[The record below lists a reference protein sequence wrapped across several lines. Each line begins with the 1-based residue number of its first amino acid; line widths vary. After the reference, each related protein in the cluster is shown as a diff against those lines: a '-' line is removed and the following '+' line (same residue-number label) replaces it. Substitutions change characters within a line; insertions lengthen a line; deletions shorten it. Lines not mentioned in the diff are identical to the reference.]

1 MLTALSERRCFI
13 VYKLVP
19 KENGKTDKVPVD
31 PATGWNSNAQDPL
44 TWMYA
49 HEAVA
54 WAQVLGHPYGYG
66 IVIHTGCGIF
76 CVDIDGAL
84 VNGEWSPL
92 AQAFLTRFGG
102 CFVEVSVSGT
112 GLHIFGSY
120 TGAPP
125 LHKSKN
131 TALHIELYTELRF
144 IALTGTNAVGDITHD
159 ATAQLHQFA
168 HDYFE
173 KTDEEAAPGEWTDRP
188 HPDWAGDTDDATLLE
203 KALKSK
209 SMAARFGNAV
219 TFADLWNANAAVL
232 GRHLPPNPTSKAPYD
247 ESSADLALANHLAFW
262 TGNDCERMQ
271 NFMVASSLNRDKWEQ
286 RDVYLRG
293 TILKAVARQKTF
305 AGPSRNKPVA
315 ALASMVPPPP
325 WEAQSVEACAPP
337 PPPAMGQDGLA
348 ATIIMGGSDATGLA
362 PGAPPVP
369 AAVQYEAP
377 AVEPGTY
384 MHAANMAAFF
394 EGCVYVQDIHQ
405 VMTPNGIGLDKQRFD
420 VTYSSGRIFSMHSDG
435 QKPTDSPWDA
445 FTKSGVY
452 ISPRV
457 RGMYFDPRET
467 PGNIKVRDGLRWINS
482 WLPVDIRAI
491 PGDVTPFLR
500 HLAILFPNDWR
511 VLLNYLKFMVQRKGE
526 KCMWWPFL
534 QGVPGNGKSFI
545 SATMA
550 YCIGQRY
557 TQSPTP
563 KNIDSNFN
571 ASLYGCLFLALEDVK
586 IADDYGTMWETI
598 KPMVTQETLEI
609 EQKGV
614 DKVTREI
621 CFNGIMN
628 SNHKAGIRKTPDDR
642 RIGSFFAA
650 QQSPEHLVRD
660 GLTQEYFSALWVW
673 AKGGDGWAHV
683 AHYLATEAIDAD
695 FRTDYSPVTT
705 STAEHILV
713 SFGAAEQEILE
724 AARAGLAGFAGGWIN
739 SVKVDQLLVQ
749 AGRARAIPRAAR
761 QAMIESLGYRIHPGL
776 PEGRVAGLLSDGT
789 TGPVLYVRNDHTT
802 LMMTDVGQIKAT
814 YEAAQKAK
822 P

>member
-1 MLTALSERRCFI
+1 MSSLLYALAHRRAFI
-13 VYKLVP
+13 IYRASDKSPINPAHADPTSSWANSDAQNPATWLVP
-19 KENGKTDKVPVD
+19 DEAMAWV
-31 PATGWNSNAQDPL
+31 AT
-44 TWMYA
+44 
-49 HEAVA
+49 
-54 WAQVLGHPYGYG
+54 LGPGYG
-66 IVIHTGCGIF
+66 VGFVLRPEYGVF

-84 VNGEWSPL
+84 VDGQWSPL
-92 AQAFLTRFGG
+92 ATAFLTRFAG
-102 CFVEVSVSGT
+102 CYVEVSMSGR

-125 LHKSKN
+125 VHKTKN
-131 TALHIELYTELRF
+131 ISLHIELYTDLRY
-144 IALTGTNAVGDITHD
+144 IALTGTNAVGDVTRD
-159 ATAQLHQFA
+159 ATAQLYQFA
-168 HDYFE
+168 ADYFVQSE
-173 KTDEEAAPGEWTDRP
+173 DEAAPGEWTDRP
-188 HPDWAGDTDDATLLE
+188 HPDWAGDTDDNALLE

-219 TFADLWNANAAVL
+219 TFADLWTANAAVL
-232 GRHLPPNPTSKAPYD
+232 GRHFPPNDTSKAPYD
-247 ESSADLALANHLAFW
+247 ESSADLAMANHLAFW

-271 NFMVASSLNRDKWEQ
+271 NFMVASALNRDKWEQ
-286 RDVYLRG
+286 RGSYLRD
-293 TILKAVARQKTF
+293 TILKACARQKTF
-305 AGPSRNKPVA
+305 AGPGRNKPVA
-315 ALASMVPPPP
+315 PP
-325 WEAQSVEACAPP
+325 AQVAPP
-337 PPPAMGQDGLA
+337 PPRETLTAPPPPTLGADGLTA
-348 ATIIMGGSDATGLA
+348 AVTGLA
-362 PGAPPVP
+362 PGAPPLP
-369 AAVQYEAP
+369 DSVQYAP
-377 AVEPGTY
+377 ANVAKGTLLGCDGQ
-384 MHAANMAAFF
+384 AALFD
-394 EGCVYVQDIHQ
+394 GCTYVQDIHQ
-405 VMTPNGIGLDKQRFD
+405 IMLPSGIALDQKRFEVEFNG
-420 VTYSSGRIFSMHSDG
+420 GRVFMYRPDG
-435 QKPTDSPWDA
+435 QKPTESAWEA
-445 FTKSGVY
+445 FTMSGVY
-452 ISPRV
+452 EPVRV
-457 RGMYFDPRET
+457 RGMYFDPREAS
-467 PGNIKVRDGLRWINS
+467 GNIKTRDGMRWINS
-482 WLPVDIRAI
+482 WLPVDIRAT

-500 HLAILFPNDWR
+500 HLAILFPADWR

-660 GLTQEYFSALWVW
+660 GLNQDYFSALWVW
-673 AKGGDGWAHV
+673 AKADGWAHV

-695 FRTDYSPVTT
+695 FRTDYSPVTS

-713 SFGAAEQEILE
+713 SFGAAEQEIIE
-724 AARAGLAGFAGGWIN
+724 AARSGVPGFAGGWVN
-739 SVKVDQLLVQ
+739 SVKVDNLLAQ
-749 AGRARAIPRAAR
+749 TGRARSIPRAMR
-761 QAMIESLGYRIHPGL
+761 GAMIESLGYRQHPGL
-776 PEGRVAGLLSDGT
+776 PEGRVAGLLSDGS

-802 LMMTDVGQIKAT
+802 LLMTDVTQIRAT

-822 P
+822 

>member
-1 MLTALSERRCFI
+1 MDAQQRGNWML
-13 VYKLVP
+13 P
-19 KENGKTDKVPVD
+19 
-31 PATGWNSNAQDPL
+31 
-44 TWMYA
+44 
-49 HEAVA
+49 HEAEA
-54 WAQVLGHPYGYG
+54 WAALLGQGHGVG
-66 IVIHTGCGIF
+66 IVLHPELKVF

-84 VNGEWSPL
+84 VDGQWSPL
-92 AQAFLTRFGG
+92 AQAFLTRFAG
-102 CFVEVSVSGT
+102 CYVEVSMSGR
-112 GLHIFGSY
+112 GLHVFGRY
-120 TGAPP
+120 TGEPP
-125 LHKSKN
+125 AHKTKN
-131 TALHIELYTELRF
+131 ISLKIELYDRARY
-144 IALTGTNAVGDITHD
+144 IALTGTNAVGDVSQD
-159 ATAQLHQFA
+159 ATVQLHQFA
-168 HDYFE
+168 ADYFVQSE
-173 KTDEEAAPGEWTDRP
+173 EEAAPGEWTDRP
-188 HPDWAGDTDDATLLE
+188 HPEWQGDTDDTVLLE
-203 KALKSK
+203 KAMKSK

-219 TFADLWNANAAVL
+219 TFADLYTANAAVL
-232 GRHLPPNPTSKAPYD
+232 GRHFPPNDTSKAPYD
-247 ESSADLALANHLAFW
+247 ESSADLALANRLAFW
-262 TGNDCERMQ
+262 VGNDCERMQ
-271 NFMVASSLNRDKWEQ
+271 NFMVASALNRDKWEQ
-286 RDVYLRG
+286 RESYLRD
-293 TILKAVARQKTF
+293 TILKACARQKTF
-305 AGPSRNKPVA
+305 AGPSRHKPVA
-315 ALASMVPPPP
+315 PPAQMAPPPP
-325 WEAQSVEACAPP
+325 WEALPQASVE
-337 PPPAMGQDGLA
+337 GTTL
-348 ATIIMGGSDATGLA
+348 TVEGLA
-362 PGAPPVP
+362 PGAPPIP
-369 AAVQYEAP
+369 ATVQHAP
-377 AVEPGTY
+377 ANVAKGTLLGSDGQ
-384 MHAANMAAFF
+384 AALF
-394 EGCVYVQDIHQ
+394 EGCTYVQDIHQ
-405 VMTPNGIGLDKQRFD
+405 VMLPDGIALDQKRFEVQFNG
-420 VTYSSGRIFSMHSDG
+420 GRVFMYRPDG
-435 QKPTDSPWDA
+435 QKPTESAWEA
-445 FTKSGVY
+445 FTMSGVY
-452 ISPRV
+452 DPVRV
-457 RGMYFDPRET
+457 RGMYFDPREA
-467 PGNIKVRDGLRWINS
+467 PGNIKVRDGMRWINS

-500 HLAILFPNDWR
+500 HLAILFPHDWR

-545 SATMA
+545 SATMT

-724 AARAGLAGFAGGWIN
+724 AARAGVPGFAGGWVN
-739 SVKVDQLLVQ
+739 SIKVDQLLVQ
-749 AGRARAIPRAAR
+749 ANRARSIPRAMR
-761 QAMIESLGYRIHPGL
+761 GAMIESLGYRQHPGL
-776 PEGRVAGLLSDGT
+776 PEGRLAGLLSDGT

-802 LMMTDVGQIKAT
+802 LLMTDVGQIKAT
-814 YEAAQKAK
+814 YEAAQKVK
-822 P
+822 